1 MALTIEEVKH
11 IALLARIALTFEEEH
26 QYLNELDDI
35 LLNFLILQ
43 EIDTDQVPPTGHS
56 GSMNS
61 VMREDEPGISSPK
74 ADVLANAPRTEVDY
88 IRVRAVLE

>member
-11 IALLARIALTFEEEH
+11 IALLARIALTSEEEH
-26 QYLNELDDI
+26 RYLNDLDDI

-56 GSMNS
+56 GSTNS
-61 VMREDEPGISSPK
+61 VMREDESGASSPK
-74 ADVLANAPRTEVDY
+74 ADVLANAPRTEADY